1 MGFPKQEYSSGLP
14 FPPPRDLSNTGTEPA
29 SPVLAGRVFT
39 TDLSTWEAPF
49 KCIQFSQFSLVTQ
62 SCLTLCDPI
71 QSMKPRYP
79 ALQGDSLPA
88 EPQGKPTVQETGVQ
102 SPGREDPL
110 ENVMETHSSVLAWE
124 IPWTEEP
131 GGLQSTQL
139 QSQMQLGQQT
149 TTIIV
154 VTGSGGRSQALESVL
169 SVI

>member
-1 MGFPKQEYSSGLP
+1 
-14 FPPPRDLSNTGTEPA
+14 
-29 SPVLAGRVFT
+29 
-39 TDLSTWEAPF
+39 
-49 KCIQFSQFSLVTQ
+49 
-62 SCLTLCDPI
+62 
-71 QSMKPRYP
+71 MKPRYP
-79 ALQGDSLPA
+79 ALQADSLPA

-110 ENVMETHSSVLAWE
+110 ENVMETQSSVLAWE

>member
-1 MGFPKQEYSSGLP
+1 
-14 FPPPRDLSNTGTEPA
+14 
-29 SPVLAGRVFT
+29 
-39 TDLSTWEAPF
+39 
-49 KCIQFSQFSLVTQ
+49 
-62 SCLTLCDPI
+62 
-71 QSMKPRYP
+71 MKPRYP

>member
-1 MGFPKQEYSSGLP
+1 MGYEFILGSQVVQSVKNMPTMQEKVKV
-14 FPPPRDLSNTGTEPA
+14 A
-29 SPVLAGRVFT
+29 
-39 TDLSTWEAPF
+39 
-49 KCIQFSQFSLVTQ
+49 Q
-62 SCLTLCDPI
+62 SCPTLCDPI

-79 ALQGDSLPA
+79 ALQADSLPA

>member
-1 MGFPKQEYSSGLP
+1 
-14 FPPPRDLSNTGTEPA
+14 
-29 SPVLAGRVFT
+29 
-39 TDLSTWEAPF
+39 
-49 KCIQFSQFSLVTQ
+49 
-62 SCLTLCDPI
+62 
-71 QSMKPRYP
+71 MKPRYP
-79 ALQGDSLPA
+79 ALQADSLPA

>member
-1 MGFPKQEYSSGLP
+1 
-14 FPPPRDLSNTGTEPA
+14 
-29 SPVLAGRVFT
+29 
-39 TDLSTWEAPF
+39 
-49 KCIQFSQFSLVTQ
+49 
-62 SCLTLCDPI
+62 
-71 QSMKPRYP
+71 MKPRYP
-79 ALQGDSLPA
+79 ALQADSLPA

-110 ENVMETHSSVLAWE
+110 ENVMETQSSVLAWE

-131 GGLQSTQL
+131 GRLQSTQL